1 MAVVLVQQGPG
12 FTQESYEAVV
22 RRMMDGKARPE
33 SPSDWPVEG
42 LLVHIA
48 GEGENGF
55 RVVDVWDSEESVQRF
70 GETLGPII
78 KELGIEAKPE
88 TYPALT
94 FVSATFVP
102 A

>member
-12 FTQESYEAVV
+12 FTQESYEEIV
-22 RRMMDGKARPE
+22 RRMMDGKTRPE
-33 SPSDWPVEG
+33 SPGDWPVDG
-42 LLVHIA
+42 LLVHVA

-55 RVVDVWDSEESVQRF
+55 RVVDVWDSEESVQRL

-78 KELGIEAKPE
+78 KELGIEASPE

>member
-12 FTQESYEAVV
+12 LTQESYEEVV
-22 RRMMDGKARPE
+22 RRMMGGKTRPE
-33 SPSDWPVEG
+33 SPGDWPVDG
-42 LLVHIA
+42 LLVHVA

>member
-12 FTQESYEAVV
+12 LTQESYEEVV
-22 RRMMDGKARPE
+22 RRMMDGKTHPE
-33 SPSDWPVEG
+33 SPRDWPVEG
-42 LLVHIA
+42 LLVHVA

-55 RVVDVWDSEESVQRF
+55 RVIDVWDSEESVQRF

-78 KELGIEAKPE
+78 KELGIEATPE